1 MNNGIN
7 HLLTGAG
14 FLPSTVSQR
23 FWWLLSPILQ
33 PPRPYGSRLSL
44 RQHLATRLGLR
55 SQEGLWLPWAA
66 WAMPRMP
73 RSTGSTGGGYCW
85 LLDAVGSIN
94 CYEKLWWFRCLY
106 EGLHQRRF
114 DWEIT
119 GGFGFWLAGLMGVY
133 FEFCFWRE
141 ELCVREPCQV
151 WATSLTCR

>member
-1 MNNGIN
+1 M
-7 HLLTGAG
+7 HD
-14 FLPSTVSQR
+14 FSQIEICMTYI
-23 FWWLLSPILQ
+23 SKILVASFPN
-33 PPRPYGSRLSL
+33 PPPTTCPTARLSL

-55 SQEGLWLPWAA
+55 SQEGLKIPWAA

-94 CYEKLWWFRCLY
+94 CHEKLRWFRCLY

-151 WATSLTCR
+151 WATPLACR